1 MSNIFRYNFNKI
13 YVCHGRSYAD
23 FIPFMYKP
31 FVDNIRKLLEPV
43 NYKTDYSNII
53 TYDLLQPNEVLI
65 FMGDVD
71 KPDPSVLFTLLQKG
85 IYIIY
90 YNTEPIKYLFPYN
103 EIWTYSKYLFTIYNK
118 INENQLILYV
128 PIMLDTNVPYVPYHI
143 KDEKKSLTFM
153 GSFNY
158 RAKTRDIL
166 FQSDFLKENIEEVYN
181 LWNEYDY
188 NRFISTKPKIYLNV
202 MKLGG
207 TEINILPSARI
218 NKLLSHKC
226 IIISEHCNEIDD
238 ELYRNIIYFCKLE
251 EIEDVYR
258 MLLSKSNEELQK
270 EANKKYELFCER
282 FCEENVKKNILCK

>member
-118 INENQLILYV
+118 INENQLIL
-128 PIMLDTNVPYVPYHI
+128 
-143 KDEKKSLTFM
+143 
-153 GSFNY
+153 
-158 RAKTRDIL
+158 
-166 FQSDFLKENIEEVYN
+166 
-181 LWNEYDY
+181 
-188 NRFISTKPKIYLNV
+188 
-202 MKLGG
+202 
-207 TEINILPSARI
+207 
-218 NKLLSHKC
+218 
-226 IIISEHCNEIDD
+226 
-238 ELYRNIIYFCKLE
+238 
-251 EIEDVYR
+251 
-258 MLLSKSNEELQK
+258 
-270 EANKKYELFCER
+270 
-282 FCEENVKKNILCK
+282 